1 MPAPA
6 KQMMAELA
14 KANFL
19 SKNIQVPV
27 QWQPPGTDQFDD
39 AFSASERQ
47 AAPNSPINLFR
58 EPSLNQYHVD
68 AARDIGDRMAAYIEG
83 ISGAICDAID
93 KWMKMTS
100 VAGMLINGPV
110 GLVLPGGVM
119 GPTLLPFIL
128 SSAPVKTPQEVR
140 YSQAIAIAIS
150 QGWQMWQL
158 GLMGMLMYPS
168 FAAFPG
174 PMAPPTPNVPLP
186 LVALSSPGEAGLSA
200 SMLKTVMMSYLG
212 DPTAQHAQDLFDAI
226 AKAFNTCFQT
236 FKASTMVQNVMGTG
250 PIPTFAPPFVPVG
263 PVVAGMALPAPGV
276 LV

>member
-1 MPAPA
+1 
-6 KQMMAELA
+6 MAELA

-27 QWQPPGTDQFDD
+27 QWQQPGSDQFDE

-47 AAPNSPINLFR
+47 TTPNSPINLFR
-58 EPSLNQYHVD
+58 EPSLNQYHVN
-68 AARDIGDRMAAYIEG
+68 AAKDIGDKMTTYLEG

-100 VAGMLINGPV
+100 VAGLLINGPV
-110 GLVLPGGVM
+110 GQVLPGGVM
-119 GPTLLPFIL
+119 GPPLMPFIL
-128 SSAPVKTPQEVR
+128 ASAPMNTPMETK
-140 YSQAIAIAIS
+140 YSQAIAQAIS
-150 QGWQMWQL
+150 QQWQL
-158 GLMGMLMYPS
+158 WQVGLTGMLMYPS

-186 LVALSSPGEAGLSA
+186 LVALSSAGEAGLSA
-200 SMLKTVMMSYLG
+200 NMLQSLMMAYLG
-212 DPTAQHAQDLFDAI
+212 DPQAQHAADLFDAL

-236 FKASTMVQNVMGTG
+236 FKTATMVQNVLGTG

-263 PVVAGMALPAPGV
+263 PVVAGMAVPAPGV